1 MVTESFLTLPRLEL
15 PCAGGSITV
24 KAPSNIALVK
34 YWGKSQGQI
43 PKNASI
49 SFTLSNCL
57 TKTTLSY
64 VPCSEQSKDLQGIDS
79 ASDHSNFEVFVEGIL
94 KPDFAPKIATF
105 FNRIE
110 AYMPWIRSFQWRID
124 TENTFPHGSGI
135 ASSASGF
142 AALAGALMELED
154 SWSIHPLTPKLR
166 AQKISFLARL
176 GSGSASR
183 SVLGPLMYWGTH
195 PALPDSSDLYACV
208 LEQEVHAVFKDYK
221 DTILLVDQGEKE
233 VSSTLGH
240 NLMHDHPFAH
250 QRFKQAQA
258 NLNKLLAVL
267 AHGDTHEFCQ
277 IVESEAL
284 SLHAMMMTSNPSY
297 LLMKPN
303 TLAIID
309 KVRVFRRTHD
319 IPVCFT
325 LDAGANVHLLYPAE
339 FTPQLRPW
347 IHNELSQHCQ
357 GGQFIEDQVG
367 QGVKKG

>member
-1 MVTESFLTLPRLEL
+1 MITASFLTLPQLEL
-15 PCAGGSITV
+15 PSARGSITV
-24 KAPSNIALVK
+24 TAPSNIALVK

-57 TKTTLSY
+57 TKITLSY
-64 VPCSEQSKDLQGIDS
+64 TPFSEQSKESQGIGREP
-79 ASDHSNFEVFVEGIL
+79 DHSNFEVFVEGSA
-94 KPDFAPKIATF
+94 KPEFAPKIATF
-105 FNRIE
+105 FNRIQ
-110 AYMPWIRSFQWRID
+110 AHMPWIRSFQWRID

-142 AALAGALMELED
+142 AALAGALMELEN
-154 SWSIHPLTPKLR
+154 SWSLHPLTPELR
-166 AQKISFLARL
+166 AQKTSFLARL

-183 SVLGPLMYWGTH
+183 SVLGPLMYWGAH
-195 PALPDSSDLYACV
+195 PALPASSDLYACV
-208 LEQEVHAVFKDYK
+208 LEHEVHAVFKNYK

-250 QRFKQAQA
+250 QRFEQAQA
-258 NLNKLLAVL
+258 NLKKLLTVL
-267 AHGDTHEFCQ
+267 ANGDTQEFCAL
-277 IVESEAL
+277 VESEAL

-303 TLAIID
+303 TLAIIE
-309 KVRVFRRTHD
+309 KIRLFRRTQNV
-319 IPVCFT
+319 PVCFT
-325 LDAGANVHLLYPAE
+325 LDAGANVHLLYPAD
-339 FTPQLRPW
+339 FTPQLMPW
-347 IHNELSQHCQ
+347 IKNDLSQHCQ

-367 QGVKKG
+367 QGVKKV